1 MITILIVV
9 SLIFSSCNQTKPRYE
24 YLEKNDAFRKKIG
37 KENFVR
43 SSHGF
48 TYYESQNMEHDEIL
62 VFIHGFSVPSY
73 IWDETYFEAARRG
86 LGVLRLDLYGR
97 GYSSNP
103 NIAYNDVLYADQV
116 IELLQS
122 LNITKKVN
130 FIGLSNGGRVISRI
144 ALKYPN
150 TVKRLIYVAPGGFH
164 DANTEPDLTPVS
176 QSEINLFIEEN
187 YSTIAQGQLADFKY
201 PERFTGWDTKYE
213 ELLKYKGFARALI
226 STNKNNFLL
235 DEINKKIGTTNI
247 PHFVIWGD
255 SDTVL
260 PLDAVKKKLNMLM
273 PKLKLFV
280 IKDSG
285 HLPHKEQIEQFNLV
299 FFNKIFNIIN
309 KNVTVSQARKIYESN
324 DSIFLDVRTLAEHK
338 KLSIPNSILIPLDQL
353 SFKVDELEKYKT
365 NNIVVYCRVGN
376 RSQYATQFLIDEGFK
391 ASNLLGGIVDWTGPV
406 TP

>member
-1 MITILIVV
+1 MNYTLPLL
-9 SLIFSSCNQTKPRYE
+9 SALFLLSSCNQTKSRYE

-103 NIAYNDVLYADQV
+103 NIAYKDVLYADQV

-280 IKDSG
+280 IK
-285 HLPHKEQIEQFNLV
+285 N
-299 FFNKIFNIIN
+299 
-309 KNVTVSQARKIYESN
+309 
-324 DSIFLDVRTLAEHK
+324 
-338 KLSIPNSILIPLDQL
+338 
-353 SFKVDELEKYKT
+353 
-365 NNIVVYCRVGN
+365 
-376 RSQYATQFLIDEGFK
+376 
-391 ASNLLGGIVDWTGPV
+391 
-406 TP
+406 